1 MAAGKLQEV
10 SLAIRIVFFTEFGSE
25 AKVGRLA
32 RIVTSWAGNN
42 RISSIQA
49 TSPSMALVA
58 EAAQTGSVST
68 VTGTTIT

>member
-42 RISSIQA
+42 RSIQA